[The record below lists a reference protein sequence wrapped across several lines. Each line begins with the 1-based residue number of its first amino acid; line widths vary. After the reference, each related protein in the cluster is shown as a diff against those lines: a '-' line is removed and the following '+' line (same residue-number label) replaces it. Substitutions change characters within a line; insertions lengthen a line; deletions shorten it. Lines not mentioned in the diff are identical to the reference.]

1 MRISDWSSDVCS
13 SDLITLTAGGAIVI
27 AEVVKQGDGVLNLNG
42 TTGIEAGV
50 LVRQGRTSLSSSDG
64 AISVDNLTSS
74 GAIDAAGASI
84 PLGATG
90 VVNFAILTPAVGH
103 AVLDRRGEPTAPP
116 ADLAGPPALTG
127 P

>member
-50 LVRQGRTSLSSSDG
+50 LVSQGRTSLSSSDG

-74 GAIDAAGASI
+74 GEIDATGDSI
-84 PLGATG
+84 AIGATG
-90 VVNFAILTPAVGH
+90 VVN
-103 AVLDRRGEPTAPP
+103 LDRKSTR
-116 ADLAGPPALTG
+116 LNSSH
-127 P
+127 